1 MQGEETKR
9 VGIIWWFFC
18 IAAGWWVLM
27 GLVIL
32 LAAFDENKLEHE
44 RLLKRPDIIFGFSN
58 KNVLL
63 LAGGFHL
70 VFGTL
75 FLVIRDS
82 FSKFLLMVWACSVC
96 GIYRLGLNWLSP
108 HWVKQGDVCPIE
120 RLSAGQLGINP
131 KPFSLLWGVILV
143 GMVVG
148 ALLVL
153 LFERRQRKQREEAE
167 FMENW
172 RKTHNDGSQFPWAG

>member
-1 MQGEETKR
+1 VQALTDKTVNPISPLPQREATLLGS
-9 VGIIWWFFC
+9 IINMANTVLGAGLLGLPYAF
-18 IAAGWWVLM
+18 ANAGW
-27 GLVIL
+27 
-32 LAAFDENKLEHE
+32 
-44 RLLKRPDIIFGFSN
+44 
-58 KNVLL
+58 
-63 LAGGFHL
+63 